1 MATRDPAMSQK
12 AAAKIVLACVV
23 CIVLAGPFW
32 PRVTLSFECIAV
44 GVVLVLTSSIWRV
57 SPVVKVGGFLI
68 WLAGIVLAFLQPTR

>member
-1 MATRDPAMSQK
+1 MNLKIIPQTLFVVMACFA
-12 AAAKIVLACVV
+12 
-23 CIVLAGPFW
+23 LAGLFW